1 MIKIID
7 NFLEKDLIEYLEKI
21 FVSETPHYY
30 CQSSTEK
37 SYLFYKSNLNIQ
49 DYLIRFLIVKLQ
61 KNFSFHQIL
70 RAYLNIQF
78 NKMDGHWHQDDGK
91 NTILLMITKTLKK
104 GSGQLQIKD
113 ENNVIKKIDFI
124 QNRII
129 FFDASKLHRG
139 LSPNE
144 INSPRITLAFK
155 TI

>member
-30 CQSSTEK
+30 CQSSIEK
-37 SYLFYKSNLNIQ
+37 SYLFYKSNLNMQ
-49 DYLIRFLIVKLQ
+49 DYLIRFLTVKLQ

-70 RAYLNIQF
+70 RIYLNIQF

-113 ENNVIKKIDFI
+113 KNNVIKKIDFI

-139 LSPNE
+139 LAPNE
-144 INSPRITLAFK
+144 INTPRITLAFK